1 MLTEKFAIKIPATAD
16 LKKVAPLLCASIT
29 TYSAI
34 QFASVKSGDMVA
46 VAGFG
51 GLGHMALKYLVALGA
66 KVTVF
71 DITEDKLDAAKR
83 MGAMRYVNVTHAA
96 QMDELNNSFDFIIST
111 IPANYDPFIYLQ
123 MLKFGGKM
131 AIVGI
136 PAFNNMPA
144 ITIDKF
150 VWLGGRSILGSMI
163 GGVKETQQM
172 LDYSVAHN
180 IYPDVE
186 IIKADEKA
194 ITQAYKDVLAGKVK
208 FRYVIDM
215 KTIE

>member
-1 MLTEKFAIKIPATAD
+1 
-16 LKKVAPLLCASIT
+16 
-29 TYSAI
+29 
-34 QFASVKSGDMVA
+34 MVA